1 MSETQIILIVAAL
14 AVIAFFFWR
23 SLREERRLRASRKTP
38 LKRESFIRKDVLE
51 EEPEPELAL
60 RQEPQ
65 LATEENASQE
75 APQQE
80 PTVEINPEEQPSDVP
95 PIYEQMGKKKMTE
108 LKGALDES
116 GFLGRRTTGMKEP
129 PVDRGIQ
136 WILDITPYEGK
147 CFPYGA
153 IDSLVR
159 QVSELSLPLP
169 VSLWAK
175 AKDDGLYYQVYPE
188 NALVGDAVHLI
199 ATLVIAN
206 RASVLHEVMASSFLQ
221 VLEQAAAQDDVDVR
235 MSTDMPQV
243 IATATQISRFVAYY
257 DKMLE
262 LKIIPSPDKT
272 LTYDEL
278 VKLGEAAGFKSASA
292 RLEYRMD
299 PKSSEPVMTLE
310 MGPDGMASLRLVF
323 DVPMASL
330 SRGDLK
336 RFFQLANHFAN
347 HLGGV
352 WVDCAGNRIEASGA
366 MMLQDEIE
374 ARALQMTTSGVRPGS
389 ERAHLLFSRS
399 ACQAVPA

>member
-23 SLREERRLRASRKTP
+23 SLREERRLRESRKTP
-38 LKRESFIRKDVLE
+38 LKRETFIKDVLKE
-51 EEPEPELAL
+51 EEELAP

-65 LATEENASQE
+65 LDTEMPKTDTPVGEL
-75 APQQE
+75 E
-80 PTVEINPEEQPSDVP
+80 PAVEMQPDEQPSDTP
-95 PIYEQMGKKKMTE
+95 PVYEELGKKKMAE
-108 LKGALDES
+108 IKGALDES
-116 GFLGRRTTGMKEP
+116 GFMSRRTLGTKEP

-147 CFPYGA
+147 VFPYGA
-153 IDSLVR
+153 IDSLIR

-188 NALVGDAVHLI
+188 NTLVGDAVHLI
-199 ATLVIAN
+199 ATLVVAN
-206 RASVLHEVMASSFLQ
+206 RAAVLDEVMASSFLQ
-221 VLEQAAAQDDVDVR
+221 VLEQAAAQNDVDVR
-235 MSTDMPQV
+235 MSADMPQV
-243 IATATQISRFVAYY
+243 IATAAQISRFVSYY

-262 LKIIPSPDKT
+262 LKIIPSADKT

-278 VKLGEAAGFKSASA
+278 VKLGETAGFKSGSA

-310 MGPDGMASLRLVF
+310 TGADGMASLRLVF
-323 DVPMASL
+323 DVPLASL

-347 HLGGV
+347 HLDGV
-352 WVDCAGNRIEASGA
+352 WVDCAGNRIEALGA

-374 ARALQMTTSGVRPGS
+374 ARSLQMTTSGVRPGS
-389 ERAHLLFSRS
+389 ERAQLLFSRS
-399 ACQAVPA
+399 ACQAKVA